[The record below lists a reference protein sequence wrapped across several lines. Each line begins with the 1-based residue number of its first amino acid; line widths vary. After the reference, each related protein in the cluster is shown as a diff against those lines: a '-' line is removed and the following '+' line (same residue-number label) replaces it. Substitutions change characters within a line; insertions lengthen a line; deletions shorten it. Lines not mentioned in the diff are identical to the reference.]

1 MGYGSNSVVLSYE
14 LDKAR
19 IQVSGGGRPRPA
31 DERELIPTDD
41 AGARPYRIKELIPT
55 ASCGEL
61 ISTESSKTICFLD
74 SPLVESIGLLVHS

>member
-41 AGARPYRIKELIPT
+41 AGAHPYRIMWELVP
-55 ASCGEL
+55 
-61 ISTESSKTICFLD
+61 TESGSSFLPHHAG
-74 SPLVESIGLLVHS
+74 SSSRPNHLKQYVFSIPL